1 MRIGYDKNRPGGE
14 QARKQLRDAELRVA
28 SGCAEVRERV
38 ERYALAFVAGLV
50 GSGHCLGMCSG
61 FVLAAAAGGQ
71 RGWLFHVG
79 RLAGYAA
86 LGAVAGLAGAV
97 LDLGGGAAGLH
108 RLRFYVSGALL
119 LAFGLAF
126 LGALPRRWL
135 EPGAGVVTGVL
146 RRARRASGS
155 AFPLVL
161 GLPIG
166 LLPCG
171 LLYPMYAAAAGT
183 GAPLEGAALLAS
195 FGLGTVPLLGTFS
208 FALDRIGLGAR
219 QRLVRAA
226 GVVMLLLGALMLWQ
240 GWSGTMHGASMHQMR

>member
-1 MRIGYDKNRPGGE
+1 MD
-14 QARKQLRDAELRVA
+14 
-28 SGCAEVRERV
+28 
-38 ERYALAFVAGLV
+38 RYLLAFVAGLV
-50 GSGHCLGMCSG
+50 GGAHCLGMCSG

-71 RGWLFHVG
+71 RPWLFHFG
-79 RLAGYAA
+79 RIVGYAA
-86 LGAVAGLAGAV
+86 LGAVAALAGAL

-108 RLRFYVSGALL
+108 RLRYFVSGALL

-126 LGALPRRWL
+126 LGVLPRRWL
-135 EPGAGVVTGVL
+135 EPSAGIVGGAL
-146 RRARRASGS
+146 RRARRASGT
-155 AFPLVL
+155 AFPFVL

-183 GAPLEGAALLAS
+183 GTPLQGAALLAS

-208 FALDRIGLGAR
+208 FALDRVGLATR

-226 GVVMLLLGALMLWQ
+226 GVAMLLLGALMLWR
-240 GWSGTMHGASMHQMR
+240 GWNGPAHGTMMHRMP

>member
-1 MRIGYDKNRPGGE
+1 VG
-14 QARKQLRDAELRVA
+14 
-28 SGCAEVRERV
+28 
-38 ERYALAFVAGLV
+38 RYVLAFVAGLV
-50 GSGHCLGMCSG
+50 GGAHCLGMCGG
-61 FVLAAAAGGQ
+61 FVIVAAAGS
-71 RGWLFHVG
+71 RRSWLFHAG

-86 LGAVAGLAGAV
+86 LGAVAALAGAV
-97 LDLGGGAAGLH
+97 LDLGGSAAGLH

-135 EPGAGVVTGVL
+135 EPGAGVVTGLL
-146 RRARRASGS
+146 RRARRASGA

-183 GAPLEGAALLAS
+183 GAPLEGAAMLGS

-208 FALDRIGLGAR
+208 FALDRIALATR
-219 QRLVRAA
+219 QRLTRAA
-226 GVVMLLLGALMLWQ
+226 GVAMLLLGAWMVWQ
-240 GWSGTMHGASMHQMR
+240 GWSGAMRGGSMHGMP

>member
-1 MRIGYDKNRPGGE
+1 VD
-14 QARKQLRDAELRVA
+14 
-28 SGCAEVRERV
+28 
-38 ERYALAFVAGLV
+38 RYLLAFVAGLV
-50 GSGHCLGMCSG
+50 GGAHCLGMCGG
-61 FVLAAAAGGQ
+61 FVVVAAAGS
-71 RGWLFHVG
+71 RRSWLFHLG
-79 RLAGYAA
+79 RLTGYAV
-86 LGAVAGLAGAV
+86 LGAVAALAGAL

-108 RLRFYVSGALL
+108 RLRFFVSGGLL

-126 LGALPRRWL
+126 LGVLPRRWL
-135 EPGAGVVTGVL
+135 EPGAGFVGGVL
-146 RRARRASGS
+146 RRARRASGA

-208 FALDRIGLGAR
+208 FALDRVGLAAR

-226 GVVMLLLGALMLWQ
+226 GIAMLLLGLLMLWR
-240 GWSGTMHGASMHQMR
+240 GWYGPAHGAAMRPMP

>member
-1 MRIGYDKNRPGGE
+1 MTVD
-14 QARKQLRDAELRVA
+14 
-28 SGCAEVRERV
+28 
-38 ERYALAFVAGLV
+38 RYVLAFLAGLV
-50 GSGHCLGMCSG
+50 GGGHCLGMCSG

-71 RGWLFHVG
+71 RPWLFHLG

-86 LGAVAGLAGAV
+86 LGAAAALGGAL
-97 LDLGGGAAGLH
+97 LDLGGAAAGLH
-108 RLRFYVSGALL
+108 RLRYFASGALL
-119 LAFGLAF
+119 VGFALAF
-126 LGALPRRWL
+126 LGVLPRRWL
-135 EPGAGVVTGVL
+135 EPGAGLVGGLL
-146 RRARRASGS
+146 RRARRASGA

-183 GAPLEGAALLAS
+183 GAPLEGAALLTA

-208 FALDRIGLGAR
+208 FALERVHLATR

-226 GVVMLLLGALMLWQ
+226 GVVMLLLGVLMLWR
-240 GWSGTMHGASMHQMR
+240 GFSGAGHGAAMPGMH

>member
-1 MRIGYDKNRPGGE
+1 
-14 QARKQLRDAELRVA
+14 
-28 SGCAEVRERV
+28 V
-38 ERYALAFVAGLV
+38 ERYVLAFVAGLV
-50 GSGHCLGMCSG
+50 GGAHCLGMCGG
-61 FVLAAAAGGQ
+61 FVVAAAAGS
-71 RGWLFHVG
+71 RRSWLFHVG
-79 RLAGYAA
+79 RLAGYAL
-86 LGAVAGLAGAV
+86 LGAVAALAGAM

-108 RLRFYVSGALL
+108 GLRFYVSGALL

-146 RRARRASGS
+146 RRARRASGA
-155 AFPLVL
+155 AFPFLL

-183 GAPLEGAALLAS
+183 GAPLQGAALLAS

-208 FALDRIGLGAR
+208 FALDRIGLGTR

-226 GVVMLLLGALMLWQ
+226 GVVMLLLGLLMLWR
-240 GWSGTMHGASMHQMR
+240 GWSGPMHGATMHQMR

>member
-1 MRIGYDKNRPGGE
+1 VD
-14 QARKQLRDAELRVA
+14 
-28 SGCAEVRERV
+28 
-38 ERYALAFVAGLV
+38 RYLLAFVAGLV
-50 GSGHCLGMCSG
+50 GGAHCLGMCSG

-71 RGWLFHVG
+71 RPWLFHFG
-79 RLAGYAA
+79 RIVGYAA
-86 LGAVAGLAGAV
+86 LGAVAALAGAL

-108 RLRFYVSGALL
+108 RLRYFVSGALL

-126 LGALPRRWL
+126 LGVLPRRWL
-135 EPGAGVVTGVL
+135 EPSAGIVGGAL
-146 RRARRASGS
+146 RRARRASGT
-155 AFPLVL
+155 AFPFVL

-183 GAPLEGAALLAS
+183 GTPLQGAALLAS

-208 FALDRIGLGAR
+208 FALDRVGLATR

-226 GVVMLLLGALMLWQ
+226 GVAMLLLGALMLWR
-240 GWSGTMHGASMHQMR
+240 GWNGPAHGTMMHRMP